1 MAGKK
6 SPSEQEEFHT
16 HPCHPIPGGSY
27 QIHITNRFERDR
39 HLGLAF
45 WSTVRN
51 GTVEWPAGSQA
62 KATLFPETAGGYQAS
77 NQKGTQ
83 TGKFSKI
90 VQSISNRFEIK
101 RTHPDPEGKEEN
113 LSS

>member
-16 HPCHPIPGGSY
+16 HPCHPIPGESY

-62 KATLFPETAGGYQAS
+62 KATLFPETAGGCVFVIKELQPRLW
-77 NQKGTQ
+77 
-83 TGKFSKI
+83 I
-90 VQSISNRFEIK
+90 VRCVAADHGN
-101 RTHPDPEGKEEN
+101 
-113 LSS
+113 